1 VNSNVLLLTLVIAL
15 EPLPVLGGV
24 LLLTAERG
32 RPKAIGFL
40 LGWAFALAVIG
51 VAIVVVG
58 GQVST
63 SSGSTSSKVSAVLD
77 IVLGVV
83 IAGLALRTRA
93 KAARGGERTTPG
105 WMQRLDTMSPVAAF
119 LLGAFLPPYLLA
131 VAVGNDIARRD
142 LSTTQRIVAVVLY
155 VVIGS
160 IGILIPILVTVVQPS
175 RADALL
181 ANWRAW
187 LQQHWQA
194 VLVWLLLVIG
204 AYLVA
209 KGLVELAH

>member
-1 VNSNVLLLTLVIAL
+1 VNPNVLLMTLVIAL

-40 LGWAFALAVIG
+40 LGWAFALSIIG

-63 SSGSTSSKVSAVLD
+63 PSGSTSSKVSAVLD

-83 IAGLALRTRA
+83 IVGLALRTRA
-93 KAARGGERTTPG
+93 KAARGTERTTPG
-105 WMQRLDTMSPVAAF
+105 WMKRLDTVSPAAAF

-131 VAVGNDIARRD
+131 VAVGNEIARRD
-142 LSTTQRIVAVVLY
+142 LSTTQRIVAVVSY

-160 IGILIPILVTVVQPS
+160 IGILIPILVTVVRPS

-181 ANWRAW
+181 ATWRAW
-187 LQQHWQA
+187 LQLHWQV

-204 AYLVA
+204 AYLVV
-209 KGLVELAH
+209 KGIVELAH

>member
-1 VNSNVLLLTLVIAL
+1 MNPNVLLLTLVIAL

-51 VAIVVVG
+51 VVIVLVG
-58 GQVST
+58 GEVST
-63 SSGSTSSKVSAVLD
+63 SSGSTSSKVSAGLD
-77 IVLGVV
+77 IVLGLVL
-83 IAGLALRTRA
+83 AAFALRTRA
-93 KAARGGERTTPG
+93 KAAQGTERTTPG
-105 WMQRLDTMSPVAAF
+105 WMKRLDTMSPVAAF
-119 LLGAFLPPYLLA
+119 ALGAFLPPYLLA
-131 VAVGNDIARRD
+131 VAVGNEIVRRD
-142 LSTTQRIVAVVLY
+142 LDSTARIVAVILY

-160 IGILIPILVTVVQPS
+160 IGILIPILVTIVRPS

-181 ANWRAW
+181 ANWRTW
-187 LQQHWQA
+187 LQLHWQA

-204 AYLVA
+204 AYLVV
-209 KGLVELAH
+209 KGVVELAH